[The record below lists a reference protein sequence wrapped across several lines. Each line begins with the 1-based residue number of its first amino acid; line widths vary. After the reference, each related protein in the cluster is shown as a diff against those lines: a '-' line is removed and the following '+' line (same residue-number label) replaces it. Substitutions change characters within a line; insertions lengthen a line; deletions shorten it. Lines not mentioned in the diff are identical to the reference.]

1 VIGVKAILINDPP
14 AEPKRPVQGAT
25 LGWSVLLV
33 MGWLFV
39 IVGLLNIV
47 LLWWPLQM
55 GNPEYEFASVAA
67 SLDSLPLPT
76 MGLAFALAASRA
88 SGRPT
93 SAKAAMVIAVVVAV
107 LVVLAAALYGLDV
120 PLALNAVKA
129 GPIRLG
135 ILKSIMK
142 VSAQAVLYPVALI
155 AFARIGNRK

>member
-1 VIGVKAILINDPP
+1 MAILISDPP
-14 AEPKRPVQGAT
+14 AGAKRPADNPT
-25 LGWSVLLV
+25 LGWSLLQV

-88 SGRPT
+88 LGNT
-93 SAKAAMVIAVVVAV
+93 TGAKVAMVTAVALAV
-107 LVVLAAALYGLDV
+107 LVVLAAVLYGLDV
-120 PLALNAVKA
+120 PLALKAVKE
-129 GPIRLG
+129 GPVRLG
-135 ILKSIMK
+135 IMKSILK

-155 AFARIGNRK
+155 AFARISNRK

>member
-1 VIGVKAILINDPP
+1 MAILISDPP
-14 AEPKRPVQGAT
+14 AGPKRPADNPT
-25 LGWSVLLV
+25 LGWSLLLV

-88 SGRPT
+88 QGHLT
-93 SAKAAMVIAVVVAV
+93 GAKVAMVTAVALAV
-107 LVVLAAALYGLDV
+107 LVVLAAVLYGLDV
-120 PLALNAVKA
+120 PLALKAVKE
-129 GPIRLG
+129 GPVRMG
-135 ILKSIMK
+135 IMKSILK
-142 VSAQAVLYPVALI
+142 VSAQAVLYPIALI
-155 AFARIGNRK
+155 AFARMSNRK